1 MIDELDV
8 KLDMVRDGED
18 DDQRHETTRMIEI
31 GMNNKLCTTPSMGKN
46 ITTDTGGQL
55 DSSNIDPLNITTST
69 TPPVVQDK
77 GVAIDGHSAG
87 ASMACEDMGIQGTG
101 ITTGQDACTFRRGIC
116 NIHKIRDNK
125 SSISSK
131 RWGKVKWIWMDT
143 FKKS

>member
-1 MIDELDV
+1 M
-8 KLDMVRDGED
+8 
-18 DDQRHETTRMIEI
+18 
-31 GMNNKLCTTPSMGKN
+31 
-46 ITTDTGGQL
+46 
-55 DSSNIDPLNITTST
+55 
-69 TPPVVQDK
+69 QDK

-116 NIHKIRDNK
+116 NIHRIRDNK

-131 RWGKVKWIWMDT
+131 RWGKLKWIWMDI